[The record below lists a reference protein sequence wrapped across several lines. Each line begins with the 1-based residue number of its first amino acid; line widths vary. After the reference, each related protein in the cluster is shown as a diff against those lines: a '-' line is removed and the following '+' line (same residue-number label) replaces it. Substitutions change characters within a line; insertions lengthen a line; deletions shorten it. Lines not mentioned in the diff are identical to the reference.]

1 MTCPKGNP
9 NCVDGWEIVQ
19 HANGMSSA
27 RECACR
33 AVRIQQ
39 VSVANAN
46 IPVKYA
52 SCTLDTFSAA
62 DSEAHRHALNT
73 VRLYVKE
80 FPVAPPGLPGL
91 LFIGPPGTGKT
102 HLAVAALRGLLARG
116 FEGIFF
122 GWLNFLEHVK
132 ATYGR
137 AIEADTFDREAKQL
151 ARETPILVLDDL
163 GASKYSEHDEQLV
176 TTVITERCNQRRAT
190 IITTNLSDAGL
201 TYADAN
207 SSRRDPYREEQYAK
221 RSLEERIGERARSRL
236 YEMCRVVRM
245 EGQDYRK
252 LLAQRA
258 GSKEWT
264 A

>member
-9 NCVDGWEIVQ
+9 NCVNGWEIVQ
-19 HANGMSSA
+19 HPNGLSSA

-33 AVRIQQ
+33 AARILEA
-39 VSVANAN
+39 SIANAN
-46 IPVKYA
+46 IPEKYA
-52 SCTLDTFSAA
+52 ACTLDTFS
-62 DSEAHRHALNT
+62 SQGEAHRHALNM
-73 VRLYVKE
+73 VRRYVKE

-91 LFIGPPGTGKT
+91 MFVGNPGTGKT

-116 FEGIFF
+116 FDGIFF

-137 AIEADTFDREAKQL
+137 AIEADAFDREAKQL
-151 ARETPILVLDDL
+151 ARETPVLVLDDL

-190 IITTNLSDAGL
+190 IITTNLCDTGVAN
-201 TYADAN
+201 ADLN
-207 SSRRDPYREEQYAK
+207 STRRDSLREEQYAK

-236 YEMCRVVRM
+236 YEMCRVIRM
-245 EGQDYRK
+245 EGHDYRK
-252 LLAQRA
+252 ILAQRA
-258 GSKEWT
+258 GSREST
-264 A
+264 G